1 MLPPQLA
8 LTDFNIVCLIL
19 GLFTTGYGLISYII
33 KERLYLSESLVCFLI
48 GALLGPVLNVVKPLS
63 LAQGSPE
70 NVQLITFYL
79 SRLVLGVQL
88 VIVGIQLPQRYLIR
102 EWRSLAVLLLP
113 GLTAMWLCSSLFIW
127 LIVPGLDILPALV
140 IGACVSPTDPVL
152 SSSIIKGR
160 FANKNIP
167 VELRQI
173 IIAESGANDGL
184 GYPFL
189 FLPLFLYL
197 YLGPL
202 AHGDSRAEGVL
213 TALQRWLGE
222 TWLYVVILSAVF
234 GAAVG
239 WITKEL
245 LRRSEDRQYVDKE
258 SFNIFP
264 VSLALLT
271 LGACGLINSDDI
283 LACFVAGNLFTFDDW
298 FRIQTLEDS
307 IQPTVDLILNM
318 AIFMWLGAV
327 CPWSSFTDG
336 SIIPAHRLLLLGI
349 SVLLFRRLPA
359 IYLLRRFIPQISNRR
374 LAFFTGFFGPIGISA
389 IFYCCIAADF
399 LRPFIDEHPELGLLE
414 AKLQVVVWYLVM
426 SSICMAFLCH

>member
-1 MLPPQLA
+1 M
-8 LTDFNIVCLIL
+8 
-19 GLFTTGYGLISYII
+19 
-33 KERLYLSESLVCFLI
+33 VCFLI

-63 LAQGSPE
+63 LAQGSQE

-127 LIVPGLDILPALV
+127 IIVPGLDILPALA

-213 TALQRWLGE
+213 TALQRWFGE
-222 TWLYVVILSAVF
+222 TWLYVVIFSAVF

-245 LRRSEDRQYVDKE
+245 LRRAEDRSVTK
-258 SFNIFP
+258 FP
-264 VSLALLT
+264 V
-271 LGACGLINSDDI
+271 
-283 LACFVAGNLFTFDDW
+283 FT
-298 FRIQTLEDS
+298 RS
-307 IQPTVDLILNM
+307 
-318 AIFMWLGAV
+318 
-327 CPWSSFTDG
+327 
-336 SIIPAHRLLLLGI
+336 
-349 SVLLFRRLPA
+349 
-359 IYLLRRFIPQISNRR
+359 
-374 LAFFTGFFGPIGISA
+374 
-389 IFYCCIAADF
+389 
-399 LRPFIDEHPELGLLE
+399 
-414 AKLQVVVWYLVM
+414 
-426 SSICMAFLCH
+426 